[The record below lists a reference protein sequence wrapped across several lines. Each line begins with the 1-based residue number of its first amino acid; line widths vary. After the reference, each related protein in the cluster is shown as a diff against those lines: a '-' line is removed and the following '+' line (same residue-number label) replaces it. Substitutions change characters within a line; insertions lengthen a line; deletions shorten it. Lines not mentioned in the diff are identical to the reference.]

1 VIPYGKQDINQADI
15 DAVVDVLNS
24 DFLTQGPQVP
34 AFEAALSSYCGAE
47 HALVTSSATAAL
59 HLACL
64 ALDVGEGDL
73 VWTSAIT
80 FVATANCARYCGADV
95 DFVDID
101 PQTFNMCPRQ
111 LESRLRETQS
121 AGGLLPK
128 VVIPVHMSGHSSDML
143 AISKLAEEFGF
154 SIIED
159 AAHAIGGSHLDAK
172 IGGCQFSDI
181 TVFSFH
187 PVKIITTAE
196 GGAALTNNAT
206 LAEKIALLRS
216 HGNTRSPE
224 QMTKAADGDWY
235 YEQIELGFNYRMTD
249 IQAALGCSQFTRL
262 DDFVADRQRRAKR
275 YEDLLKNLP
284 LVLPC
289 QAPYAESS
297 WHLYV
302 IRLQADKA
310 TVSHRELFSALRAA
324 GIGVNLHY
332 IPVPR
337 QPYYAR
343 YLEQRGSNDREY
355 PEADRY
361 YAEAIS
367 IPLFHGMTDDQQDE
381 VVTQL
386 RKALQ

>member
-1 VIPYGKQDINQADI
+1 
-15 DAVVDVLNS
+15 
-24 DFLTQGPQVP
+24 
-34 AFEAALSSYCGAE
+34 
-47 HALVTSSATAAL
+47 
-59 HLACL
+59 
-64 ALDVGEGDL
+64 
-73 VWTSAIT
+73 
-80 FVATANCARYCGADV
+80 
-95 DFVDID
+95 
-101 PQTFNMCPRQ
+101 
-111 LESRLRETQS
+111 
-121 AGGLLPK
+121 
-128 VVIPVHMSGHSSDML
+128 
-143 AISKLAEEFGF
+143 
-154 SIIED
+154 
-159 AAHAIGGSHLDAK
+159 
-172 IGGCQFSDI
+172 
-181 TVFSFH
+181 
-187 PVKIITTAE
+187 
-196 GGAALTNNAT
+196 
-206 LAEKIALLRS
+206 
-216 HGNTRSPE
+216 
-224 QMTKAADGDWY
+224 
-235 YEQIELGFNYRMTD
+235 MTD

-343 YLEQRGSNDREY
+343 YLEQRGGNDREY